1 MDTSETLEK
10 KRGRTERRTPYI
22 TKNIDWLY
30 GKEKWSNLKSI
41 GAICSRVTH
50 KGKSVTT
57 GHFYISS
64 RAMSA
69 RLEWSVETMHRLL
82 DVHFSEDACRVI
94 DKNLQRNLN
103 LFRKVALNY
112 VKLYKEKHRQ
122 KSTLSHIM
130 LDCLINPLNLKMIL
144 SEN

>member
-1 MDTSETLEK
+1 
-10 KRGRTERRTPYI
+10 
-22 TKNIDWLY
+22 
-30 GKEKWSNLKSI
+30 
-41 GAICSRVTH
+41 
-50 KGKSVTT
+50 
-57 GHFYISS
+57 
-64 RAMSA
+64 MSA